1 MILYNV
7 LEVAGYRGIIPY
19 RYNVS
24 RKVAAMLASIARH
37 FVAAGRW
44 WEQRQFED
52 GNSVLLLI
60 NENYK
65 IVMLG

>member
-37 FVAAGRW
+37 FVAAGGGSSDDLKM
-44 WEQRQFED
+44 ETACCF
-52 GNSVLLLI
+52 
-60 NENYK
+60 
-65 IVMLG
+65 